1 MASKNPPDQEIIERD
16 TLLEFPC
23 KFPVKAMGKNDHGFQ
38 EMVERIIFA
47 HAEIHI
53 DEPVTTNLSGSGTY
67 LSVTITI
74 HAQSRTQLD
83 LIYQDLTD
91 CEHVLVAL

>member
-1 MASKNPPDQEIIERD
+1 
-16 TLLEFPC
+16 
-23 KFPVKAMGKNDHGFQ
+23 
-38 EMVERIIFA
+38 MVERIVFA
-47 HAEIHI
+47 HAEIHS

-74 HAQSRTQLD
+74 EAKSREQLD